1 MASRKRTTVD
11 ERGQSAEGTVVPV
24 DETTERWTLVR
35 LDDGTTFR
43 IKVVVDEAIRLDGRR
58 DKDGNPVYSVI
69 SHNVIRDLQS
79 VDTVKHMK
87 GS

>member
-1 MASRKRTTVD
+1 MPSRKRTTVD
-11 ERGQSAEGTVVPV
+11 ERGQPTEGTVVPV
-24 DETTERWTLVR
+24 EETTERWTFVR

-58 DKDGNPVYSVI
+58 DNEGNPVYSVI

-79 VDTVKHMK
+79 VDTVKHMM